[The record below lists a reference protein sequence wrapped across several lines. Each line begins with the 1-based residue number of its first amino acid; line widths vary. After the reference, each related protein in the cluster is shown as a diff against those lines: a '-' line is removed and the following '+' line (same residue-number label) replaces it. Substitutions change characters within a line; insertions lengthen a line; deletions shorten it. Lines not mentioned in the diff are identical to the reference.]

1 MNKNDKQELM
11 INAALEVFCEKGY
24 ANTRMADIATRA
36 GVSYG
41 LVYHYFESKEAFF
54 DNIVERWWDTF
65 YEILEAEKN
74 SSKGFQQ
81 KLENIIQ
88 FFLDTYSHKFN
99 LLSIFVTEVSRSS
112 LYRTERGLARFRKAF
127 ALFDEIM
134 SKGQESGYF
143 RSDIAP
149 HYLTY
154 IFLGAIEAFIS
165 VMVLGKEELTK
176 KREERTINSIIS
188 VFLCGARARE
198 DDSGEDAG
206 ED

>member
-1 MNKNDKQELM
+1 MAKIDKQEL
-11 INAALEVFCEKGY
+11 IIDAALEVFCEKGY
-24 ANTRMADIATRA
+24 ANTRMADIAKRA

-41 LVYHYFESKEAFF
+41 LVYHYFGSKEVFF
-54 DNIVERWWDTF
+54 DTIVEKWWNTL

-88 FFLDTYSHKFN
+88 FFLDTYSNKFY

-112 LYRTERGLARFRKAF
+112 LYRTERGLARFRKFF
-127 ALFDEIM
+127 ALSDEIM
-134 SKGQESGYF
+134 SMGQESGYF

-154 IFLGAIEAFIS
+154 IFLGAMEAFIS
-165 VMVLGKEELTK
+165 VMVLGKEKLTK
-176 KREERTINSIIS
+176 KREQRIINSIIH
-188 VFLCGARARE
+188 VFLCGAMARE
-198 DDSGEDAG
+198 NDSGNETVP
-206 ED
+206 